1 LRLLRADVAAIFR
14 NDPAATNLA
23 EVLLYPG
30 LHAIVMHRVA
40 HALWRWKVP
49 FVPRMISQWSRFLTG
64 IEIHPGARIGAGF
77 FIESVAWGLLSAKQP
92 KSVTVSCCTSSH
104 ARWYG

>member
-1 LRLLRADVAAIFR
+1 MANFLRLLRADVAAIFR

-40 HALWRWKVP
+40 HALWRWRVP
-49 FVPRMISQWSRFLTG
+49 FLPRVLSQWSRFLTG
-64 IEIHPGARIGAGF
+64 IEIHPGAPDWSRLF
-77 FIESVAWGLLSAKQP
+77 
-92 KSVTVSCCTSSH
+92 
-104 ARWYG
+104 Y